1 MELVTS
7 VINYD
12 APSLAKAYVHRVG
25 RTARAGRSGSC
36 YTLLQPGQEG
46 GFHAIMKQIEHN
58 RVHIYS
64 VVAASDEKHS
74 VDHHLPLA
82 LRQLKKVMDLEE
94 DEPGYQER

>member
-1 MELVTS
+1 
-7 VINYD
+7 
-12 APSLAKAYVHRVG
+12 
-25 RTARAGRSGSC
+25 
-36 YTLLQPGQEG
+36 
-46 GFHAIMKQIEHN
+46 MKQIEHN

-64 VVAASDEKHS
+64 VVAASDVKHS